1 MATGSIEHEGPDMGV
16 GDFVLLSDI
25 TMNAFIKNL
34 KLRFEKGRIYTYIG
48 EVLVSVNPYR
58 DLPIYGPEYVKSYK
72 GREMFERPAHIFA
85 LAEAAY
91 RTLKQRSLNSCIVI
105 SGESG
110 SGKTEASKI
119 ILRYI
124 AAVTNISNQAEIQR
138 ISNILIQTNVV
149 LEAFGNS
156 RTNRNDNSSRFGK
169 YMDLH
174 FDYKFDPIGGKIQ
187 HYLLEKSRV
196 VKQQL
201 GERSFH
207 SFYQLLYG
215 ENNLQEYGLNLKP
228 EDYYYINQGNCCKVP
243 KIDDRNDYQ
252 QVKQAF
258 KIVGFTQDEVSIIWK
273 IVAAILHLG
282 NLKFTDVDGEH
293 CSITRSND
301 KNDQL
306 KWISKLLS
314 CEESEISSALT
325 SRVVAARNEVIQA
338 RQNITRAYYGRD
350 ALSKALY
357 ERLFEWLIKYINKT
371 LSRENNEQSNYIQRA
386 IQSSLVIGVLDIYG
400 FEIFDNNSFE
410 QLCINYCNEK
420 LQQLFIELVLKQEQE
435 EYKRENITWQHIDYF
450 NNKIICDLIEQ
461 SRTGILAYL
470 DDACQAVGTI
480 TDEMFLDSINKAL
493 KNHKHYSSWA
503 LTPGDKIWKNVNNN
517 KLFLIRHY
525 AGDVIYSVDGFLDK
539 NRDTLFDDFKR
550 LLFHSKN
557 PILSSMWPEGE
568 KSITSVTR
576 RPLTAGTIFRNSM
589 ISLSNLLSSKQPFY
603 VRCIKPNDEKSPN
616 VFDQTRVEH
625 QIAYLGL
632 LENVRVR
639 RAGFCHRTPY
649 ERFVQRYKIIDSV
662 RSKLYPRGS
671 PTKDNADYICRAL
684 NLDNDVAYGNTKL
697 FIKHPVSLF
706 QLEQKRTEGL
716 QFIVTILQK
725 YTRSW
730 RQYRAFRRE
739 ISTIKIQHAYRKYRI
754 RSYINKLNELFRN
767 VLNSKDLG
775 KNIKWPAPK
784 PGLIPMNNILKKI
797 FQRWRAYKVIQR
809 IPAEQRAIFE
819 LKLLAADY
827 LQQRP
832 SFHEISIRQE
842 WKGDY
847 LLLPEENSHSLE
859 YRKSISELRGKDNF
873 NHVLFSTHAIKLNT
887 HIKTDERA
895 IILTDKYLYKL
906 DPKKHFHIRK
916 TGIPIDDIIGLSVT
930 SGKEQ
935 LIVVHLISNHDL
947 IFYMHTKNDR
957 VGEFVGHVAK
967 LKRRSSNFSV
977 DVQRY
982 VSAQID
988 KHKYVINVTWGG
1000 VDKIEFRKGSN
1011 KNISLMLPNSE

>member
-1 MATGSIEHEGPDMGV
+1 MATNSIEHEGPDMGV

-25 TMNAFIKNL
+25 TMDAFVKNL
-34 KLRFEKGRIYTYIG
+34 QLRFEKGRIYTYIG

-58 DLPIYGPEYVKSYK
+58 DLPIYGPEYIKSYK

-124 AAVTNISNQAEIQR
+124 AAVTNVSNQAEIQR
-138 ISNILIQTNVV
+138 ISNILIQTNVI

-201 GERSFH
+201 GERNFH

-215 ENNLQEYGLNLKP
+215 ENNLQEYGLNHKA

-243 KIDDRNDYQ
+243 KIDDKNDYQ

-258 KIVGFTQDEVSIIWK
+258 KIVGFTQDEISIIWK

-338 RQNITRAYYGRD
+338 RQNMTRAYYGRD
-350 ALSKALY
+350 ALTKALY

-371 LSRENNEQSNYIQRA
+371 LSKETNEQSSYIQRTT
-386 IQSSLVIGVLDIYG
+386 QSSLVIGVLDIYG

-435 EYKRENITWQHIDYF
+435 EYERESITWKHVDYF

-461 SRTGILAYL
+461 PRTGVLAYL
-470 DDACQAVGTI
+470 DEACQAVGTI
-480 TDEMFLDSINKAL
+480 TDEMFLDSINKAF
-493 KNHKHYSSWA
+493 KSHKHYSSWA
-503 LTPGDKIWKNVNNN
+503 LTPGEKIWKNVNNN

-589 ISLSNLLSSKQPFY
+589 ISLSTLLSSKQPFY
-603 VRCIKPNDEKSPN
+603 VRCIKPNDEKSSN
-616 VFDQTRVEH
+616 IFDQTRVVH

-662 RSKLYPRGS
+662 RSKLYPRGA
-671 PTKDNADYICRAL
+671 PTKENAAYICREL

-697 FIKHPVSLF
+697 FIKQPVSLF
-706 QLEQKRTEGL
+706 QLEKKRTEGL
-716 QFIVTILQK
+716 QFIVIILQK

-730 RQYRAFRRE
+730 RQYREFHRE
-739 ISTIKIQHAYRKYRI
+739 ISAIKIQRIYRKYRT

-767 VLNSKDLG
+767 VSNSHDLG

-784 PGLIPMNNILKKI
+784 PGFIPINNILKKI
-797 FQRWRAYKVIQR
+797 YQRWRAYKVIQR
-809 IPAEQRAIFE
+809 IPADQRAIFE

-832 SFHEISIRQE
+832 SFHETSIRQE

-847 LLLPEENSHSLE
+847 LLLPEENPHSLE

-873 NHVLFSTHAIKLNT
+873 THVLFSTLAVKLNT
-887 HIKTDERA
+887 HIKMDERA
-895 IILTDKYLYKL
+895 IILTDKYIYKL
-906 DPKKHFHIRK
+906 DPKKNFHIRK
-916 TGIPIDDIIGLSVT
+916 TGIPLDDIIGLSVT
-930 SGKEQ
+930 SGNEQ
-935 LIVVHLISNHDL
+935 LIIVHLTSNHDL

-967 LKRRSSNFSV
+967 LKRRSSNFTV

-988 KHKYVINVTWGG
+988 KSKYVINATWGG
-1000 VDKIEFRKGSN
+1000 VDKIEFHKGSN
-1011 KNISLMLPNSE
+1011 KNISLMLPNSV

>member
-1 MATGSIEHEGPDMGV
+1 
-16 GDFVLLSDI
+16 
-25 TMNAFIKNL
+25 MNAFVKNL
-34 KLRFEKGRIYTYIG
+34 KIRFEKGRIYTYIG

-58 DLPIYGPEYVKSYK
+58 DLPIYGPEYIKSYK

-138 ISNILIQTNVV
+138 ISNILIQTNVI
-149 LEAFGNS
+149 LETFGNS

-201 GERSFH
+201 GERNFH

-215 ENNLQEYGLNLKP
+215 ETNLHEYGLNLKA
-228 EDYYYINQGNCCKVP
+228 EDYIFINQGNCCKVI
-243 KIDDRNDYQ
+243 KIDDKRDYQ

-258 KIVGFTQDEVSIIWK
+258 KIVGFTQDEILTIWK

-282 NLKFTDVDGEH
+282 NLKFSDVDGEH
-293 CSITRSND
+293 CSIIRSND
-301 KNDQL
+301 NNDELQ
-306 KWISKLLS
+306 WISKLLS
-314 CEESEISSALT
+314 CEESDISSTLT
-325 SRVVAARNEVIQA
+325 SRVVATRNEVIQA

-371 LSRENNEQSNYIQRA
+371 LARENNEQLNYTNHS

-400 FEIFDNNSFE
+400 FEIFENNSFE

-435 EYKRENITWQHIDYF
+435 EYERENITWHHVDYF

-461 SRTGILAYL
+461 PRTGILAHL
-470 DDACQAVGTI
+470 DEACQTVGTI
-480 TDEMFLDSINKAL
+480 TDEIFLDSINKAF
-493 KNHKHYSSWA
+493 KSHKHYSSWA
-503 LTPGDKIWKNVNNN
+503 LAPGDKIWKNTTNN
-517 KLFLIRHY
+517 KLFLVRHY

-550 LLFHSKN
+550 LLYHSKN

-616 VFDQTRVEH
+616 LFDQTRVEH

-639 RAGFCHRTPY
+639 RAGFCHRASY
-649 ERFVQRYKIIDSV
+649 DRFVQRYKIIDSV

-671 PTKDNADYICRAL
+671 ATKENAAYICHEL
-684 NLDNDVAYGNTKL
+684 NLDNDVAYGNTKI
-697 FIKHPVSLF
+697 FIKQPVSLF
-706 QLEQKRTEGL
+706 QLEKKRTEGL

-730 RQYRAFRRE
+730 RQLRLFRRE
-739 ISTIKIQHAYRKYRI
+739 ISAIKIQNMYRKYRA

-767 VLNSKDLG
+767 VVNMNDLG

-784 PGLIPMNNILKKI
+784 PGFIPTNTMLKQMY
-797 FQRWRAYKVIQR
+797 QRWRAFKIIQR
-809 IPAEQRAIFE
+809 IPADQRAIFE
-819 LKLLAADY
+819 LKLLAGDY

-832 SFHEISIRQE
+832 SFLESSIRQE

-873 NHVLFSTHAIKLNT
+873 NHVLFSTLAIKLNS
-887 HIKTDERA
+887 HIKMDERA
-895 IILTDKYLYKL
+895 IVLTDRYLYKL
-906 DPKKHFHIRK
+906 DPKKNFHIKK

-930 SGKEQ
+930 SGREQ
-935 LIVVHLISNHDL
+935 LVVIHLISNHDL
-947 IFYMHTKNDR
+947 VIYMHTKNDR
-957 VGEFVGHVAK
+957 VGEFVGHIAK
-967 LKRRSSNFSV
+967 LKRKSSNFTV

-982 VSAQID
+982 VSAQLD
-988 KHKYVINVTWGG
+988 KHKHVINITSGG
-1000 VDKIEFRKGSN
+1000 TEKIEFRKGSN
-1011 KNISLMLPNSE
+1011 KNISLILPNSE

>member
-1 MATGSIEHEGPDMGV
+1 MAAGSIENEGPDMGV
-16 GDFVLLSDI
+16 GDFVLLSEI
-25 TMNAFIKNL
+25 TMDAFVRNL
-34 KLRFEKGRIYTYIG
+34 RIRFEKGRIYTYIG

-58 DLPIYGPEYVKSYK
+58 DLPIYGPDYIKSYK

-124 AAVTNISNQAEIQR
+124 AAVTNASNQAEIQR
-138 ISNILIQTNVV
+138 ISNILIQTNVI

-196 VKQQL
+196 VKQQP
-201 GERSFH
+201 GERNFH
-207 SFYQLLYG
+207 SFYHLLYG
-215 ENNLQEYGLNLKP
+215 ENDLQEYGLNLRA
-228 EDYYYINQGNCCKVP
+228 EDYHYINQGNCCRVA
-243 KIDDRNDYQ
+243 KIDDKRDYQ
-252 QVKQAF
+252 QLKQAF
-258 KIVGFTQDEVSIIWK
+258 KIVGFTPDEISTIWK
-273 IVAAILHLG
+273 IVAVILHLG

-306 KWISKLLS
+306 TWISKLLS
-314 CEESEISSALT
+314 CEEENISSTLT

-338 RQNITRAYYGRD
+338 RQNITRAHYGRD

-371 LSRENNEQSNYIQRA
+371 LSKGTNDAS
-386 IQSSLVIGVLDIYG
+386 QSSLVIGVLDIYG
-400 FEIFDNNSFE
+400 FEIFQNNSFE

-435 EYKRENITWQHIDYF
+435 EYERENITWQHVDYF
-450 NNKIICDLIEQ
+450 NNKVICDLIEQ

-470 DDACQAVGTI
+470 DEACQTVGTV

-493 KNHKHYSSWA
+493 KTHKHYSSWA
-503 LTPGDKIWKNVNNN
+503 LAPGDKLWKNVNNN
-517 KLFLIRHY
+517 KSFLIRHY

-550 LLFHSKN
+550 LLYYSRN
-557 PILSSMWPEGE
+557 PIISSMWPEGE

-576 RPLTAGTIFRNSM
+576 RPLTAGTLFRNSM

-603 VRCIKPNDEKSPN
+603 VRCIKPNDEKSPTL
-616 VFDQTRVEH
+616 FDQTRVEH

-639 RAGFCHRTPY
+639 RAGFCHRAPY
-649 ERFVQRYKIIDSV
+649 DRFVQRYKIIDCI
-662 RSKLYPRGS
+662 RSRLYPRGA
-671 PTKDNADYICRAL
+671 PTRENAAYICQELHL
-684 NLDNDVAYGNTKL
+684 NNDVAYGTTKL
-697 FIKHPVSLF
+697 FIKQPISLF
-706 QLEQKRTEGL
+706 QLEKKRTEGL

-730 RQYRAFRRE
+730 HQYRLFRRE
-739 ISTIKIQHAYRKYRI
+739 ISAIKIQNVYRKYRA
-754 RSYINKLNELFRN
+754 RSYISKLNELFRN
-767 VLNSKDLG
+767 VASTDDLG
-775 KNIKWPAPK
+775 KNIRWPAPK
-784 PGLIPMNNILKKI
+784 PGFVPMNNLLKQMY
-797 FQRWRAYKVIQR
+797 QRWRAFKVIQR
-809 IPAEQRAIFE
+809 IPADQRATFE
-819 LKLLAADY
+819 LKLLAGDY
-827 LQQRP
+827 LKERP
-832 SFHEISIRQE
+832 SFLESSIRQE

-847 LLLPEENSHSLE
+847 LLLPEENAHSIE
-859 YRKSISELRGKDNF
+859 YRKSISELRGKDGF
-873 NHVLFSTHAIKLNT
+873 NHVLFSTLAIKLNSR
-887 HIKTDERA
+887 IKMDERA
-895 IILTDKYLYKL
+895 IVLTDKYLYKL
-906 DPKKHFHIRK
+906 DPRKNFHVKK
-916 TGIPIDDIIGLSVT
+916 TGISINDITGLSVT
-930 SGKEQ
+930 S
-935 LIVVHLISNHDL
+935 V
-947 IFYMHTKNDR
+947 FYMHTKLDR
-957 VGEFVGHVAK
+957 VGEFVGLIAK
-967 LKRRSSNFSV
+967 LKRKSSNFTV

-988 KHKYVINVTWGG
+988 KHNHIINIISGG
-1000 VDKIEFRKGSN
+1000 VDKVEFRKGSN
-1011 KNISLMLPNSE
+1011 KNISLLLPNSD

>member
-1 MATGSIEHEGPDMGV
+1 MAAGSIENEGPDMGV
-16 GDFVLLSDI
+16 GDFVLLSEI
-25 TMNAFIKNL
+25 TMDAFIRNL
-34 KLRFEKGRIYTYIG
+34 KIRFEKGRIYTYIG

-58 DLPIYGPEYVKSYK
+58 DLPIYGPEYIKSYK

-105 SGESG
+105 SGWLLTEYRESG

-124 AAVTNISNQAEIQR
+124 AAVTNVSNQTEIQR
-138 ISNILIQTNVV
+138 ISNILIQTNVI

-201 GERSFH
+201 GERNFH
-207 SFYQLLYG
+207 SFYHLLFG
-215 ENNLQEYGLNLKP
+215 ESNLQEYGLNIRA
-228 EDYYYINQGNCCKVP
+228 EDYHYINQGNCCRVA
-243 KIDDRNDYQ
+243 KIDDKRDYQ
-252 QVKQAF
+252 QLKQAF
-258 KIVGFTQDEVSIIWK
+258 KVVGFTPDEISTVWK

-301 KNDQL
+301 NNDQL
-306 KWISKLLS
+306 TWISKLLS
-314 CEESEISSALT
+314 CEEEKISSALT
-325 SRVVAARNEVIQA
+325 SRVVAARNE
-338 RQNITRAYYGRD
+338 
-350 ALSKALY
+350 ALY

-371 LSRENNEQSNYIQRA
+371 LSKEANDSA
-386 IQSSLVIGVLDIYG
+386 HHTIQSSLVIGVLDIYG
-400 FEIFDNNSFE
+400 FEIFENNSFE
-410 QLCINYCNEK
+410 QMCINYCNEK

-435 EYKRENITWQHIDYF
+435 EYERENITWQHVDYF

-461 SRTGILAYL
+461 SRTGILAHL
-470 DDACQAVGTI
+470 DEACQTVGTI

-503 LTPGDKIWKNVNNN
+503 LAPGDKTWKNINNN

-550 LLFHSKN
+550 LLYHSHN
-557 PILSSMWPEGE
+557 SIISSMWPEGE

-589 ISLSNLLSSKQPFY
+589 ISLSTLLSSKQPFY
-603 VRCIKPNDEKSPN
+603 VRCIKPNDEKSAN
-616 VFDQTRVEH
+616 LFDQRRVEH

-639 RAGFCHRTPY
+639 RAGFCHRAPY
-649 ERFVQRYKIIDSV
+649 DRFVQRYKIIDAV
-662 RSKLYPRGS
+662 RSRLYPRGA
-671 PTKDNADYICRAL
+671 PTKENAAYICQEL
-684 NLDNDVAYGNTKL
+684 NLNNDVAYGTTKL
-697 FIKHPVSLF
+697 FIKQPISLF
-706 QLEQKRTEGL
+706 QLEKKRTEGL

-730 RQYRAFRRE
+730 HQCRLFRRE
-739 ISTIKIQHAYRKYRI
+739 ISAIKIQNAYRKYRA
-754 RSYINKLNELFRN
+754 RSYITKLNELFQN
-767 VLNSKDLG
+767 VANTHDLG
-775 KNIKWPAPK
+775 KNIRWPAPK
-784 PGLIPMNNILKKI
+784 PGFIPMNNLLKQMY
-797 FQRWRAYKVIQR
+797 QRWRAYKIIQR
-809 IPAEQRAIFE
+809 IPADQRAIFE
-819 LKLLAADY
+819 LKLLAGDY

-832 SFHEISIRQE
+832 SFLESSIRQE

-847 LLLPEENSHSLE
+847 LHLPEENAHSLE
-859 YRKSISELRGKDNF
+859 YRKSISELRGKDAF
-873 NHVLFSTHAIKLNT
+873 NHVLFSTLAIKLNS
-887 HIKTDERA
+887 HIKMDERA
-895 IILTDKYLYKL
+895 IVLTDKYLYKL
-906 DPKKHFHIRK
+906 DPKKSFHIKK
-916 TGIPIDDIIGLSVT
+916 TGISVNDIVGLSIT

-935 LIVVHLISNHDL
+935 LIVVHLISNNDL
-947 IFYMHTKNDR
+947 VFYMHTKTDR
-957 VGEFVGHVAK
+957 VGEFVGHLAK
-967 LKRRSSNFSV
+967 IKRKSANFTV

-988 KHKYVINVTWGG
+988 KHKHVINIILGG
-1000 VDKIEFRKGSN
+1000 VDKVEFRKGSN
-1011 KNISLMLPNSE
+1011 KNVSLLLPNNE

>member
-1 MATGSIEHEGPDMGV
+1 MATNSIEHEGPDMGV
-16 GDFVLLSDI
+16 GDFVLLSHI
-25 TMNAFIKNL
+25 TMDAFVKNL

-58 DLPIYGPEYVKSYK
+58 DLPIYGSEYIKSYK

-124 AAVTNISNQAEIQR
+124 AAVTNVSNQAEIQR

-201 GERSFH
+201 GERNFH

-215 ENNLQEYGLNLKP
+215 ENNLQEYGINLKA

-243 KIDDRNDYQ
+243 KIDDKHDYQ

-258 KIVGFTQDEVSIIWK
+258 KIVGFTQDEISIIWK

-301 KNDQL
+301 KNDEL
-306 KWISKLLS
+306 KWISKLLL
-314 CEESEISSALT
+314 CEEAEISSALT

-371 LSRENNEQSNYIQRA
+371 LSRENNEQLNYIQRTT
-386 IQSSLVIGVLDIYG
+386 QSSLVIGVLDIYG

-435 EYKRENITWQHIDYF
+435 EYERENITWQHIDYF

-461 SRTGILAYL
+461 PRTGTLAYL
-470 DDACQAVGTI
+470 DEACQHVGTI
-480 TDEMFLDSINKAL
+480 TDEMFLDSINKAF

-503 LTPGDKIWKNVNNN
+503 LTPGEKIWKNVNNN

-589 ISLSNLLSSKQPFY
+589 ISLSTLLSSKQPFY
-603 VRCIKPNDEKSPN
+603 VRCIKPNDEKSSN
-616 VFDQTRVEH
+616 IFDQTRVEH

-662 RSKLYPRGS
+662 RSKLYPRGA
-671 PTKDNADYICRAL
+671 PTKENAAYICREL

-697 FIKHPVSLF
+697 FIKQPISLF
-706 QLEQKRTEGL
+706 QLEKKRVEGL

-730 RQYRAFRRE
+730 RQYREFRRE
-739 ISTIKIQHAYRKYRI
+739 ISAIKIQRAYRKYRT

-767 VLNSKDLG
+767 VSNSHDLG

-784 PGLIPMNNILKKI
+784 PGFTPMNNMLKKVY
-797 FQRWRAYKVIQR
+797 QRWRAYKVIQR
-809 IPAEQRAIFE
+809 IPPDQRAIFE
-819 LKLLAADY
+819 LKLLAGDY

-832 SFHEISIRQE
+832 SFHETSIRQE

-847 LLLPEENSHSLE
+847 LLLPEENPHSAE
-859 YRKSISELRGKDNF
+859 YRKSISELRVKDNF
-873 NHVLFSTHAIKLNT
+873 TQVLFSTLAIKLNS
-887 HIKTDERA
+887 HIKMDERA

-906 DPKKHFHIRK
+906 DPKKNFHIRK

-935 LIVVHLISNHDL
+935 LIVVHLTSNHDL

-988 KHKYVINVTWGG
+988 KSKYVINVTWGG
-1000 VDKIEFRKGSN
+1000 VDKVEFHKGSN
-1011 KNISLMLPNSE
+1011 KNISLMLPNSV

>member
-1 MATGSIEHEGPDMGV
+1 MAAGSIEHEGPDMGV
-16 GDFVLLSDI
+16 GDFVLLSEISMD
-25 TMNAFIKNL
+25 AFVKNL
-34 KLRFEKGRIYTYIG
+34 KIRFEKGRIYTYIG

-58 DLPIYGPEYVKSYK
+58 DLPIYGSDYIKSYK

-124 AAVTNISNQAEIQR
+124 AAVTNVSNQTEIQR
-138 ISNILIQTNVV
+138 ISNILIQTNVI
-149 LEAFGNS
+149 LETFGNS

-196 VKQQL
+196 VKQQI
-201 GERSFH
+201 GERNFH
-207 SFYQLLYG
+207 SFYQLLFG
-215 ENNLQEYGLNLKP
+215 ESNLADFGLHLKG
-228 EDYYYINQGNCCKVP
+228 EDYYFINQGKCCKVS
-243 KIDDRNDYQ
+243 KIDDKNDYQ

-258 KIVGFTQDEVSIIWK
+258 KVVGFNVEEISTIWK

-282 NLKFTDVDGEH
+282 NLKFVDVDGEH
-293 CSITRSND
+293 CSIARTKDRTD
-301 KNDQL
+301 PL
-306 KWISKLLS
+306 EWISKLLS
-314 CEESEISSALT
+314 CSEEEISSALT
-325 SRVVAARNEVIQA
+325 SRVVATRNEVIQA
-338 RQNITRAYYGRD
+338 RQNTTRAQYGRD

-371 LSRENNEQSNYIQRA
+371 LSKENNEEISRTTANA
-386 IQSSLVIGVLDIYG
+386 LVLGVLDIYG

-435 EYKRENITWQHIDYF
+435 EYERENITWQHIDYF

-461 SRTGILAYL
+461 QRTGILAYL
-470 DDACQAVGTI
+470 DEACQTVGNV
-480 TDEMFLDSINKAL
+480 TDEMFLDSINKSL
-493 KNHKHYSSWA
+493 KSHKHFSSWA
-503 LTPGDKIWKNVNNN
+503 ISPGDKIWKTTNNQ

-550 LLFHSKN
+550 LLFYSKN
-557 PILSSMWPEGE
+557 SILSSMWPEGE
-568 KSITSVTR
+568 KSITSITR

-603 VRCIKPNDEKSPN
+603 VRCIKPNDEKSSN
-616 VFDQTRVEH
+616 LFDQTRVEH

-639 RAGFCHRTPY
+639 RAGFCHRAPY

-671 PTKDNADYICRAL
+671 LTKESSAFICQQL
-684 NLDNDVAYGNTKL
+684 NLENDVAYGKTKL
-697 FIKHPVSLF
+697 FIKHPISLF
-706 QLEQKRTEGL
+706 QLEKKRSEGL
-716 QFIVTILQK
+716 QFIVVILQK

-730 RQYRAFRRE
+730 KQLRLFRRE
-739 ISTIKIQHAYRKYRI
+739 ISAIRIQQTFRKYRT
-754 RSYINKLNELFRN
+754 RDYVKKLVELFRD
-767 VLNSKDLG
+767 VAKTHDLG

-784 PGLIPMNNILKKI
+784 PGFVPMNNMLKKI
-797 FQRWRAYKVIQR
+797 FQRWRAWKIIQR
-809 IPAEQRAIFE
+809 IPPDQRAIFE
-819 LKLLAADY
+819 LKLLAGEH

-832 SFHEISIRQE
+832 SFLQKSIRQD

-847 LLLPEENSHSLE
+847 LHLSDENPHALE

-873 NHVLFSTHAIKLNT
+873 SEILFSSLVTKLNS
-887 HIKTDERA
+887 HLKMDERA
-895 IILTDKYLYKL
+895 IVLTDRFLYKL

-916 TGIPIDDIIGLSVT
+916 SGIPIDDLMGISVT
-930 SGKEQ
+930 AGDEQ
-935 LIVVHLISNHDL
+935 LAVIHLKSNQDLVVYL
-947 IFYMHTKNDR
+947 HTKTDR
-957 VGEFVGHVAK
+957 IGEFVGHLVK
-967 LKRRSSNFSV
+967 LKRRSGNFIV
-977 DVQRY
+977 DVQRF
-982 VSAQID
+982 VSATID
-988 KHKYVINVTWGG
+988 KHKYVINTMPSNT
-1000 VDKIEFRKGSN
+1000 DKIEFRKGSN
-1011 KNISLMLPNSE
+1011 RNISLLLPTNE